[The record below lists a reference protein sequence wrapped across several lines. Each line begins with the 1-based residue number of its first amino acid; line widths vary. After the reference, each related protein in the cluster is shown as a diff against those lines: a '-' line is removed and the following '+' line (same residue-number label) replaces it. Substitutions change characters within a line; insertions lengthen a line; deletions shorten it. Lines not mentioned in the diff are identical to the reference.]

1 MEVVTSTEVACAAA
15 GTRRGETIIAVV
27 DADADVADAAVA
39 AASDDRVTQSAQV
52 KRSKTGLRRG
62 GGGGHECPKLR
73 RSDSRRR
80 VIGGGLAGAPRGPVA
95 VRRRR
100 PIDLLTILT
109 LHTYTTHSVLRRVL
123 LVAAVMQAAVS
134 VMPGG
139 RIGARWRWRH
149 YIII

>member
-1 MEVVTSTEVACAAA
+1 MEVATSEEVACAAA

-27 DADADVADAAVA
+27 DADADAADAA

-73 RSDSRRR
+73 RSDGRRR
-80 VIGGGLAGAPRGPVA
+80 VVGGGLAGAPRGSV
-95 VRRRR
+95 VVRRRRR
-100 PIDLLTILT
+100 PIDLLTIHT

-123 LVAAVMQAAVS
+123 LAAAVVQAAVP
-134 VMPGG
+134 VMPDG